1 VGSLILAK
9 QMASSDE
16 CNVECSFECT
26 CFIMMFADKI
36 CQLFNM
42 TAKDYVVPRPNINPE
57 IVFFYKANYIDN
69 GRLFLLDSKIFLF

>member
-1 VGSLILAK
+1 
-9 QMASSDE
+9 
-16 CNVECSFECT
+16 
-26 CFIMMFADKI
+26 MMFADKI

-69 GRLFLLDSKIFLF
+69 GRLFLLDSKILLF